1 MNRLPLALVSLALAL
16 ATAAC
21 TTVPRDT
28 SSDLESREDR
38 YAEYV
43 WPPPPDTPRIRLVDI
58 VHGRLDVEPRSGFEK
73 ALVGSSPHS
82 PWDFLKKPFGVA
94 LDDRDRILVTD
105 PGTGALLRFDRA
117 GHRMDVMGVKGA
129 VRLKIPLGISIG
141 PDGTIYVA
149 DPGIRK
155 VVAFS
160 PEGKVVQVYGRE
172 GDLTNPT
179 DAEVSPGGDRLYV
192 TDSKAH
198 RVVVFDLATGEIASA
213 FGSRGTGPGEFNF
226 PSALCF
232 SPEGDLFVVDQMN
245 SRVQVFTP
253 DGEVL
258 ETFGALGVGF
268 GNFVRPKDVAINAD
282 GLVFVTDAAFGNVQ
296 IFDADLRLL
305 TFVGENGSGPGRFQL
320 PGGVAVHGPFFAV
333 VDQLNRRVQLFRFLE
348 TTGTEEAAGGE

>member
-1 MNRLPLALVSLALAL
+1 MSRFNRSILALAL
-16 ATAAC
+16 AAGTAAC
-21 TTVPRDT
+21 TTVPKAEPIQAK
-28 SSDLESREDR
+28 SHEDR

-43 WPPPPDTPRIRLVDI
+43 WPPPPDQPRIQLVDI
-58 VHGRLDVEPRSGFEK
+58 LHSRLDVEPRSGFEK
-73 ALVGSSPHS
+73 ALIGSSPHS
-82 PWDFLKKPFGVA
+82 PWDFLKKPFGA
-94 LDDRDRILVTD
+94 AIDDQNRILVTD
-105 PGTGALLRFDRA
+105 PGISALLRFDRS
-117 GHRMDVMGVKGA
+117 GRKMDIIGVKGA
-129 VRLKIPLGISIG
+129 VRLKIPLGVSIG
-141 PDGTIYVA
+141 PEGTIYVA
-149 DPGIRK
+149 DPGLLK

-160 PEGKVVQVYGRE
+160 PEGKLVKAYGHQGE
-172 GDLTNPT
+172 LVNPT
-179 DAEVSPGGDRLYV
+179 DAEVSPDGKRLYV

-198 RVVVFDLATGEIASA
+198 KVVVFNVANGEIVMS
-213 FGSRGTGPGEFNF
+213 FGSRGTGPGQFNY

-245 SRVQVFTP
+245 SRVQVFTA

-320 PGGVAVHGPFFAV
+320 PGGVAVHGDRFAV
-333 VDQLNRRVQLFRFLE
+333 VDQLNKRVQLFRFIE
-348 TTGTEEAAGGE
+348 SQGGE

>member
-1 MNRLPLALVSLALAL
+1 MNRLLPALLALPLALVV
-16 ATAAC
+16 AAC
-21 TTVPRDT
+21 TTVPKADST
-28 SSDLESREDR
+28 DLASREDR

-58 VHGRLDVEPRSGFEK
+58 ISSRLDVEPRSGFEK

-94 LDDRDRILVTD
+94 LDEQDRILVTD
-105 PGTGALLRFDRA
+105 PGTGALVRYDRA

-129 VRLKIPLGISIG
+129 VRLKIPLGVSIG

-149 DPGIRK
+149 DPGLAR

-160 PEGKVVQVYGRE
+160 PQGKVTKVYGHQGE
-172 GDLTNPT
+172 LVNPT

-192 TDSKAH
+192 ADSKAH
-198 RVVVFDLATGEIASA
+198 KVVVFDLGGGDIVME
-213 FGSRGTGPGEFNF
+213 FGSRGTGPGQFNF

-253 DGEVL
+253 EGEVL

-320 PGGVAVHGPFFAV
+320 PAGVAVRGPWFAV

-348 TTGTEEAAGGE
+348 TAETSGGE

>member
-1 MNRLPLALVSLALAL
+1 MMTRACRFVLALAL
-16 ATAAC
+16 AAGSLAC
-21 TTVPRDT
+21 TTVHKAEPT
-28 SSDLESREDR
+28 EAKSREDK

-58 VHGRLDVEPRSGFEK
+58 IHSRLDVEPRSNFEK
-73 ALVGSSPHS
+73 ALIGSSPHS

-94 LDDRDRILVTD
+94 LDGQNRILVTD
-105 PGTGALLRFDRA
+105 PGTSALVRFDRA
-117 GHRMDVMGVKGA
+117 GRKMDVIGVKGA
-129 VRLKIPLGISIG
+129 VRLKVPLGVSVG

-149 DPGIRK
+149 DPGLTK

-160 PEGKVVQVYGRE
+160 PEGKLLKVFGHQGELV
-172 GDLTNPT
+172 NPT
-179 DAEVSPGGDRLYV
+179 DAKVSPDGTRLYV

-198 RVVVFDLATGEIASA
+198 KVVVFDLRTGEIVMS
-213 FGSRGTGPGEFNF
+213 FGSRGTGPGQFNF
-226 PSALCF
+226 PSALAF

-245 SRVQVFTP
+245 SRVQVFTT

-268 GNFVRPKDVAINAD
+268 GNFVRPKDVAVNAD

-305 TFVGENGSGPGRFQL
+305 TFVGENGSGPGQFQL

-333 VDQLNRRVQLFRFLE
+333 VDQLNKRVQLFRFIE
-348 TTGTEEAAGGE
+348 PKSGE